1 MRILLTGAA
10 GLVGQGVLR
19 ACLEAVD
26 VSHVGALV
34 RHAIDIADPKLEN
47 IVAPD
52 FAQLQAVEP
61 RLQPYDAC
69 LYCAGIL
76 PLGVSEAEF
85 RRVTLDLTLNV
96 ARTLVRLA
104 PAITFVYVS
113 GAASDPTSRLMPLRI
128 KGETERALAALPI
141 RTVMMRPGGVRPVD
155 GVRSPHGA
163 RDVFYRVI
171 DPLLALGVMLAPR
184 MMTTGARLGRA
195 MLQVV
200 RQPDPPAV
208 VENVEINRLG
218 TRAST

>member
-1 MRILLTGAA
+1 MRILLTGAT

-19 ACLEAVD
+19 SCLEAAD
-26 VSHVGALV
+26 VRHVGALC
-34 RHAIDIADPKLEN
+34 RHPTGMSHPKLED

-52 FAQLQAVEP
+52 FAQLQSVEP

-85 RRVTLDLTLNV
+85 RRITLDLTLDV
-96 ARTLVRLA
+96 ARTLARLT
-104 PAITFVYVS
+104 PTLVFVYVS
-113 GAASDPTSRLMPLRI
+113 GAASNPASRLMPLRV

-155 GVRSPHGA
+155 GVRSPHRA
-163 RDVFYRVI
+163 RDAFYRLA
-171 DPLLALGVMLAPR
+171 DPFLALGVALAPR
-184 MMTTGARLGRA
+184 MMTTSARVGRA
-195 MLQVV
+195 MLAVL
-200 RQPDPPAV
+200 REPQPRAV

-218 TRAST
+218 TRASA